1 MGAQRWPKQVARI
14 MGAIIC
20 ASLRIA
26 RVPPMA
32 TLSNSPAN
40 RGIADTEP
48 LALPSVTLCAVDTR
62 TPELAMA
69 ALLRS
74 MGEVR
79 FGHAL
84 LLSDRRVGAHPGLG
98 IASEG
103 LQRVEQRL
111 IPTLTSAA
119 AYSLFVL
126 KELPTHID
134 TSHALLA
141 QWDGFV
147 ADARAWRPEFLQY
160 DYIGAP
166 WAKAPP
172 GQDVGNG
179 GFCLRSRA
187 LMQAVRG
194 LCPLTHPED
203 ACIAQTH
210 RFTLETQF
218 GLRFAPATLARH
230 FAFENERPEAP
241 CFGFHGMRNLHRVLS
256 ADLAAQWFGQLPA
269 ALFSG
274 RDAYK
279 TARDLL
285 NDQQFD
291 LCRAVLAKRKASGAR
306 DLKTR
311 WLALRLGLQA

>member
-1 MGAQRWPKQVARI
+1 
-14 MGAIIC
+14 
-20 ASLRIA
+20 
-26 RVPPMA
+26 
-32 TLSNSPAN
+32 
-40 RGIADTEP
+40 
-48 LALPSVTLCAVDTR
+48 
-62 TPELAMA
+62 MA
-69 ALLRS
+69 ALLYSLR
-74 MGEVR
+74 EVR

-84 LLSDRRVGAHPGLG
+84 LLTNRHVAPNAGLG
-98 IASEG
+98 ITPEG

-111 IPTLTSAA
+111 IPTLTSAQ

-126 KELPTHID
+126 AELPAHIE
-134 TSHALLA
+134 TSHALLS

-147 ADARAWRPEFLQY
+147 ADAGAWRPEFLEY

-166 WAKAPP
+166 WAKAAP

-187 LMQAVRG
+187 LMQAMQG
-194 LCPLTHPED
+194 LSPLTHPED

-210 RFTLETQF
+210 RGTLEARF
-218 GLRFAPATLARH
+218 GLRFAPAALARQ
-230 FAFENERPEAP
+230 FAFENERPGEP
-241 CFGFHGMRNLHRVLS
+241 CFGFHGMRNLHRALPPS
-256 ADLAAQWFGQLPA
+256 LASQWFAHLPPS
-269 ALFSG
+269 LFAG

-291 LCRAVLAKRKASGAR
+291 LCRAVLSQRQAAGAR
-306 DLKTR
+306 DFKTR